1 VWYVH
6 ILCVL
11 SPKMMNTSI
20 MKKANPA
27 TWAICLI
34 VLSLIALYISYTLR
48 SSGTYQDDDIGHFL
62 IARWSWKHPE
72 LLFDIWGRPAF
83 TLLYAPIAPLGLT
96 ATRIYSAILA
106 GLVCLGSALLAK
118 AYDLRLYWLAA
129 LFAGLQPE
137 FVRQGFSTLTE
148 LSLALWLC
156 VALIAH
162 RQRRPALMAFAAGWL
177 PLARYETIPIL
188 AIFILI
194 LLKQRRFGLCCLAL
208 APLLTW
214 NGYWA
219 FSMQDWRR
227 LLFPFSVVLL
237 RSTQPVFSYG
247 TGPLWYY
254 PARLPVAFGG
264 LCFVLAVNGFLRL
277 RFGLLQLCTIIVVAV
292 LSLSYW
298 KFPAA
303 AVAGY
308 IRHLAVLAPV
318 VGVLATAG
326 FESLFCPVESIRSRW
341 AIKLAVLCAGLASLG
356 FAMIGWYTRGILYPD
371 AIVAP
376 LISVLLLFK
385 KPPIRW
391 RMLALIT
398 VLMIAITTITHI
410 QPFQLNNEQR
420 MSIDAANWL
429 KASAYRNRIVLAANV
444 WFAFAY
450 DLDTYDRSVYRSLTP
465 TEMQQTPVGSIIV
478 WDSHYAPRFVGEAP
492 LSLEDG
498 TLLRLIHT
506 YQSSDSTLYLY
517 EKVP

>member
-1 VWYVH
+1 V
-6 ILCVL
+6 
-11 SPKMMNTSI
+11 
-20 MKKANPA
+20 MKKATPA
-27 TWAICLI
+27 TWAIFLI

-83 TLLYAPIAPLGLT
+83 TLLYAPVAPLGLT

-106 GLVCLGSALLAK
+106 GLVCMGSSLLAK
-118 AYDLRLYWLAA
+118 AFDLRLYWLAA

-162 RQRRPALMAFAAGWL
+162 QQRRLALMAFAAGWL

-188 AIFILI
+188 AIFLFI

-208 APLLTW
+208 APLLIW

-219 FSMQDWRR
+219 FSTQDWRR
-227 LLFPFSVVLL
+227 MLFPFSVVLF
-237 RSTQPVFSYG
+237 RSTQPIFSYG
-247 TGPLWYY
+247 AGPLWYY
-254 PARLPVAFGG
+254 PARLPAAFGG

-303 AVAGY
+303 GVAGY

-326 FESLFCPVESIRSRW
+326 FETLFCPVESIRSRW
-341 AIKLAVLCAGLASLG
+341 VIKLTVLCTGLASLG
-356 FAMIGWYTRGILYPD
+356 FALIGWYTRGILYPD

-376 LISVLLLFK
+376 LISGLLLFK
-385 KPPIRW
+385 KPPIRL
-391 RMLALIT
+391 RTLALIT
-398 VLMIAITTITHI
+398 IPLIAITTITHI

-420 MSIDAANWL
+420 MTIDAASWL
-429 KASAYRNRIVLAANV
+429 KASDYRNRIVLAANV
-444 WFAFAY
+444 WFAFAN
-450 DLDTYDRSVYRSLTP
+450 DLDTYDRSTYRSLTP
-465 TEMQQTPVGSIIV
+465 TEIQQTPVGSIII
-478 WDSHYAPRFVGEAP
+478 WDSHYAPRFVGVAP

-498 TLLRLIHT
+498 AHLRLIRT
-506 YQSSDSTLYLY
+506 YQSADSALYLY
-517 EKVP
+517 EKVS